1 MPYTQIQCLG
11 AGFFGEVWLEHD
23 TGLDRP
29 CAAKHLDPT
38 FFSKGSNV
46 FAEAQTMRAAGEND
60 YVVTVYSA
68 ELENG
73 EAVIRM
79 EYLSN
84 GSVDDMYKGSPIPV
98 GEAVRIMEDACRGIS
113 HLHTQDILHRD
124 IKPANLLLADSGK
137 VKVSDFGLACELA
150 DAKSAPP
157 RSYPIHLPPEAAI
170 AGSGITTIAGDIY
183 AAGVTAYRL
192 LNGDQNLLA
201 VAKPGTNVVDLIA
214 KGKYPDRSS
223 WLPHIHDGLLRVVKK
238 AMHVDPGHRYSD
250 ASALRRA
257 LEQSRPKVSWW
268 PMPVANGFGWMGTA
282 REGTDWRAALEPKPK
297 GGYRFSVERRLLGKA
312 WRRIAS
318 DALDTTAELEG
329 IKHAHS
335 VLGRIATNGV

>member
-192 LNGDQNLLA
+192 LNGD
-201 VAKPGTNVVDLIA
+201 
-214 KGKYPDRSS
+214 
-223 WLPHIHDGLLRVVKK
+223 
-238 AMHVDPGHRYSD
+238 
-250 ASALRRA
+250 
-257 LEQSRPKVSWW
+257 
-268 PMPVANGFGWMGTA
+268 
-282 REGTDWRAALEPKPK
+282 
-297 GGYRFSVERRLLGKA
+297 
-312 WRRIAS
+312 
-318 DALDTTAELEG
+318 
-329 IKHAHS
+329 
-335 VLGRIATNGV
+335 